1 MKSKTFCRVVKKKST
16 ENYKGAPYITTF
28 LCTSLWTSYGVLK
41 PGGFQI
47 AIVNGAGAVFH
58 CTYIILFLVY
68 SPQDQKVKTALW
80 VAILDVG
87 FLGTV
92 ISVTLFALHGTIQL
106 SVLGMFCS
114 GLTIIMYA
122 SPLLSMIPNLIG
134 LILGS
139 TQLTVYVVY
148 KKKQPEATKGPRVGL
163 SLGKGASNY
172 EEAQLKDETVKVV
185 VVEKALKKVKSL
197 PKPVLNHEHILKKTL
212 SFGVNNLPSTFW
224 STKPQQEDVAVDAEE
239 AQV

>member
-1 MKSKTFCRVVKKKST
+1 M
-16 ENYKGAPYITTF
+16 
-28 LCTSLWTSYGVLK
+28 
-41 PGGFQI
+41 Q
-47 AIVNGAGAVFH
+47 
-58 CTYIILFLVY
+58 
-68 SPQDQKVKTALW
+68 
-80 VAILDVG
+80 
-87 FLGTV
+87 
-92 ISVTLFALHGTIQL
+92 
-106 SVLGMFCS
+106 
-114 GLTIIMYA
+114 
-122 SPLLSMIPNLIG
+122 IPNLIG